1 MFLFLVSDRWSA
13 SVWTLFGKF
22 NEDQLAVL
30 LWLIFVDSH
39 KSGRLQS
46 IIHADPTV
54 LYTKIC
60 PTLKK
65 NAGMQLVFR
74 YMGWVFHCTWI
85 PLELGVGSPLKS
97 RVDCRGKN
105 RTWPSCSPSGTWAS
119 WTGGWPP
126 CPGRYGR
133 LGSLINVLWPF
144 IKRTQLTSRDD
155 VR

>member
-1 MFLFLVSDRWSA
+1 MKINLPF
-13 SVWTLFGKF
+13 
-22 NEDQLAVL
+22 VL
-30 LWLIFVDSH
+30 LWFIFVDSH

-65 NAGMQLVFR
+65 NAGWQFVFR
-74 YMGWVFHCTWI
+74 YMRWVFHCTWI
-85 PLELGVGSPLKS
+85 PLELGVGSPPKS

-126 CPGRYGR
+126 CPGRYYCGR
-133 LGSLINVLWPF
+133 SYNEHNSRAGMMFVNGNTNFFKCPLT
-144 IKRTQLTSRDD
+144 RTRFFSRDI
-155 VR
+155 VC